1 MNLNAKTHDT
11 ISGICT
17 GSYIDGWTKE
27 RLEIEKEIEIEMI
40 EGSTKTEMKDGKEG
54 IQWLR
59 KYIYKRNTELGGRRQ
74 GSNKQNRLL

>member
-17 GSYIDGWTKE
+17 GPYIDGWTKE
-27 RLEIEKEIEIEMI
+27 RLEIEIEIEMI

-59 KYIYKRNTELGGRRQ
+59 KYIYKRNTELGGWGQ